1 MLVEVRVFF
10 CYTDDMPRSCHF
22 GPFQV
27 IPCIQS
33 ENEKAFQYMDTQ
45 PHTISS
51 CDLVNVLVK
60 YPDNKVAQEKKQ
72 AIESKI
78 GFNISN
84 GTILFKVS

>member
-1 MLVEVRVFF
+1 MF
-10 CYTDDMPRSCHF
+10 RSCHF

-27 IPCIQS
+27 IPYVQS
-33 ENEKAFQYMDTQ
+33 EKAKAFQYMDTQ

-51 CDLVNVLVK
+51 CALLNVLVK
-60 YPDNKVAQEKKQ
+60 YPESTVAKKGNQ
-72 AIESKI
+72 TIESNI